1 MQGFV
6 FSEPSALLA
15 GIVAVVLVGL
25 SKGGLGGALALL
37 GVPIMALAIPPVQ
50 AAGILLPIL
59 LVMDAISLWAWRG
72 QYHAETLKRMLPG
85 AAIGIGIGWL
95 TAALVSDAMVRLIVG
110 VLALAFSAR
119 WLLSGRTRRA
129 APRPQSTARASLWST
144 LAGYTSFVAHAGG
157 PPFQVYAMPL
167 RLDPRIYTGT
177 SVIFF
182 AVVNAIK
189 VIPYAALGQFDTA
202 NLTAAAALLP
212 LAVVAT
218 LGGAWVV
225 KRMRAEVFYPVMYAM
240 VVLVGLR
247 LCWDGV
253 SALV

>member
-1 MQGFV
+1 MQQFV

-15 GIVAVVLVGL
+15 GCVAVVLVGL

-72 QYHAETLKRMLPG
+72 QYHLSTLKRMLPG

-95 TAALVSDAMVRLIVG
+95 TAALVSDAAVRLIVG
-110 VLALAFSAR
+110 VVALAFSAR
-119 WLLSGRTRRA
+119 WLLSGPARRA
-129 APRPQSTARASLWST
+129 TPRSESIMRASLWAT

-157 PPFQVYAMPL
+157 PPYQVYAMPL
-167 RLDPRIYTGT
+167 RLDPRLYTGT

-189 VIPYAALGQFDTA
+189 VIPYAFLGQFDAA
-202 NLTAAAALLP
+202 NLIAAATLLP
-212 LAVVAT
+212 LAVGAT
-218 LGGAWVV
+218 LAGAFVV
-225 KRMRAEVFYPVMYAM
+225 RRMRAEIFYPVMYAM
-240 VVLVGLR
+240 VVLVGLK
-247 LCWDGV
+247 LCWDGL
-253 SALV
+253 SALL

>member
-1 MQGFV
+1 MQDFV

-15 GIVAVVLVGL
+15 GCVAVVLVGL

-37 GVPIMALAIPPVQ
+37 GVPIMALTIPPVQ

-72 QYHAETLKRMLPG
+72 QYHAPTLKRMLPG
-85 AAIGIGIGWL
+85 AVVGIGIGWL

-110 VLALAFSAR
+110 VVALAFAAR
-119 WLLSGRTRRA
+119 WLFSSHASRA
-129 APRPQSTARASLWST
+129 EPRAGSVTRASVWAT

-157 PPFQVYAMPL
+157 PPFQVYTMPL
-167 RLDPRIYTGT
+167 RLDPRVYTGT

-189 VIPYAALGQFDTA
+189 LVPYAALGQFDAA
-202 NLTAAAALLP
+202 NLMAAASLVPIAIIST
-212 LAVVAT
+212 LA
-218 LGGAWVV
+218 GAWVV
-225 KRMRAEVFYPVMYAM
+225 RRMRAEIFYPLMYGM

-247 LCWDGV
+247 LCWDG
-253 SALV
+253 LTTLL